1 MELLKKHPSYRAQ
14 LDAHLA
20 ECPLTD
26 DGYLT
31 VYALG
36 GFLGLD
42 CSTPLEYQQALESAA
57 ETLLSTSLDHS
68 PVKAVENENLMRLEA
83 VSRLNAFIMNLE
95 ASETAD
101 VTKACKDAAV
111 SREYVYRLRSICKA
125 FDRRWQGIYDKIT
138 DSLEAE
144 AVRRAMYGVDEDI
157 IFKGELVGTKT
168 VYSDSLLTNLLK
180 ARRPDVYGER
190 ITQSLVGKDGESLNK
205 ASTADLTADELKEEL
220 IARGLPVDLF
230 QELKN
235 GKKV

>member
-1 MELLKKHPSYRAQ
+1 MELLKKHPSYRVQ

-42 CSTPLEYQQALESAA
+42 CSTPL
-57 ETLLSTSLDHS
+57 DS
-68 PVKAVENENLMRLEA
+68 PTKAVENENLMRLEA

-95 ASETAD
+95 ASDTAD
-101 VTKACKDAAV
+101 VTKACKDAGV
-111 SREYVYRLRSICKA
+111 SREYVYRLRSVCKA

-144 AVRRAMYGVDEDI
+144 AVRRAMHGVDEDI

-205 ASTADLTADELKEEL
+205 ASTSDLTPDELKAEL
-220 IARGLPVDLF
+220 IARGLPTDLF
-230 QELKN
+230 QELKD
-235 GKKV
+235 GKKG